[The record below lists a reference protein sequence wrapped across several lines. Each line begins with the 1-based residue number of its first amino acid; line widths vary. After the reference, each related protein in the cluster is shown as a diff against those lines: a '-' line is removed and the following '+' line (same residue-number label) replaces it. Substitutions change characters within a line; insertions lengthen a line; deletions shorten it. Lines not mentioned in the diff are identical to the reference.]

1 MAAPSASNGPMR
13 CLLETRTR
21 PSFLNRPDSCCP
33 MPRHLSVATQLLS
46 LKERFKI
53 CEERGDDSE
62 PVELYDCTWRFAW
75 FREVW
80 VLTAADGAETVM
92 RRRILS
98 WVPRWDITSP
108 LGAFTLCQR
117 VFTLRRTLVVEGGP
131 FDGATF
137 TGNFI
142 DMSFRV
148 EHRGQLLATA
158 QGKWLTLRNRH
169 LVELLSDDP
178 AAETLVALLM
188 ARLMID
194 QAAESN
200 SAAAN
205 AGG

>member
-1 MAAPSASNGPMR
+1 
-13 CLLETRTR
+13 
-21 PSFLNRPDSCCP
+21 

-46 LKERFKI
+46 LKQRFKI
-53 CEERGDDSE
+53 CEERGDGE
-62 PVELYDCTWRFAW
+62 PRELYDCTWRFAW

-80 VLTAADGAETVM
+80 VLTAAAGAETVM

-98 WVPRWDITSP
+98 WVPRWDISSP

-117 VFTLRRTLVVEGGP
+117 VFTLRRTLVVEGRP

-142 DMSFRV
+142 DMSFRL

-178 AAETLVALLM
+178 AVETLVALLM

-200 SAAAN
+200 SAAA
-205 AGG
+205 GSGD

>member
-1 MAAPSASNGPMR
+1 
-13 CLLETRTR
+13 
-21 PSFLNRPDSCCP
+21 
-33 MPRHLSVATQLLS
+33 MPRQLSIATKLLS

-53 CEERGDDSE
+53 REERGDGNE

-80 VLTAADGAETVM
+80 VLTAASGAETVM
-92 RRRILS
+92 RRRLLS

-131 FDGATF
+131 FSGATF

-142 DMSFRV
+142 DMSFRL
-148 EHRGQLLATA
+148 EHRGELLATA

-169 LVELLSDDP
+169 VVELLSDDP
-178 AAETLVALLM
+178 AVETLVALLM

-194 QAAESN
+194 QAAESQ
-200 SAAAN
+200 SSVT
-205 AGG
+205 GGGD

>member
-1 MAAPSASNGPMR
+1 
-13 CLLETRTR
+13 
-21 PSFLNRPDSCCP
+21 
-33 MPRHLSVATQLLS
+33 MPRHLSVTTQLLS
-46 LKERFKI
+46 LKQRFKI
-53 CEERGDDSE
+53 CEERGDTSE
-62 PVELYDCTWRFAW
+62 PRELYGCTWRFAW

-80 VLTAADGAETVM
+80 VLTAAGGAETVM

-142 DMSFRV
+142 DMSFRL

-169 LVELLSDDP
+169 VVELLSDDD
-178 AAETLVALLM
+178 AVETLVALLM

-200 SAAAN
+200 SAVAS
-205 AGG
+205 AGD

>member
-1 MAAPSASNGPMR
+1 
-13 CLLETRTR
+13 
-21 PSFLNRPDSCCP
+21 

-53 CEERGDDSE
+53 REERGDGSE

-80 VLTAADGAETVM
+80 VLTAAGGAETVM

-98 WVPRWDITSP
+98 WVPRWDISSP

-178 AAETLVALLM
+178 AVETLVALLM